1 MWFII
6 RLSLKILLLSLVVII
21 LQSLQNLSKD
31 LAVWDINGNDVLRFW
46 SCFKFSPGRSSTR
59 VEEANCNLYE
69 NCIIRDLVVDSP
81 CTSLSLSFLISL
93 VAMLV
98 LACPF
103 PELLWGWNS
112 MEFTECLL
120 TTNRY
125 KNRDREK
132 STTKLPLTWS
142 KALVDG
148 SRKTC
153 TKTNDSMYV
162 KEFWK
167 L

>member
-1 MWFII
+1 MWYII
-6 RLSLKILLLSLVVII
+6 RLWLKILLLSLVVII

-31 LAVWDINGNDVLRFW
+31 LAIWDISGNDVLRFW
-46 SCFKFSPGRSSTR
+46 SSFKFSPGRSSTW

-69 NCIIRDLVVDSP
+69 NCIRRDLVVDGP
-81 CTSLSLSFLISL
+81 CTSLSLSFFISL
-93 VAMLV
+93 IVMLV
-98 LACPF
+98 LTCPF
-103 PELLWGWNS
+103 PQFLWGWNL
-112 MEFTECLL
+112 MEFTEGLL

-132 STTKLPLTWS
+132 NTTKLPLTWS
-142 KALVDG
+142 KTLVDG